1 MKAYVILKNSLLAAA
16 IGCALSGCYDPYYDH
31 FSVSGSYSSGGSGVS
46 YMYDSSG
53 YPIYGYYGGRPIYAY
68 DTFGSP
74 IYSINL
80 IRPNYYIP
88 TWGPAPYYRGHYVR
102 PHNCRPMAKPPMKPH
117 FRPDHFRPGN
127 NRPAPQPGRPNQRPD
142 FGKPG
147 NLQRPPVHH
156 PGINQPGR
164 PSRPSANNPSRPGG
178 TNRPVINRPEG
189 NRPSRPDF
197 GRPSRPSTLPSSR
210 PSAPNPGHSGI
221 NRPGRPSPVSRPS
234 SPPHSAST
242 QQAVLPSF
250 ICAIPSIP
258 FTETLQSR
266 EFPRNAQE
274 ISFPEPLFIAGLFCS
289 GDAKRPCIMA
299 SSRQRPSF
307 SGIVQNPLSAAG
319 ENRLAGEKRFP
330 VLECRNPFF
339 NAPAPWTGEP
349 ASRYQ
354 WRCGTIRIRKN
365 CAFADRIPSILQP
378 AMRKAS

>member
-1 MKAYVILKNSLLAAA
+1 MYFFLAAFQAKGKYNPPCFVIMKAYVILKNSLLAAA

-147 NLQRPPVHH
+147 NLQLP
-156 PGINQPGR
+156 
-164 PSRPSANNPSRPGG
+164 AG
-178 TNRPVINRPEG
+178 T
-189 NRPSRPDF
+189 
-197 GRPSRPSTLPSSR
+197 
-210 PSAPNPGHSGI
+210 
-221 NRPGRPSPVSRPS
+221 
-234 SPPHSAST
+234 PH
-242 QQAVLPSF
+242 L
-250 ICAIPSIP
+250 
-258 FTETLQSR
+258 
-266 EFPRNAQE
+266 
-274 ISFPEPLFIAGLFCS
+274 
-289 GDAKRPCIMA
+289 D
-299 SSRQRPSF
+299 
-307 SGIVQNPLSAAG
+307 
-319 ENRLAGEKRFP
+319 
-330 VLECRNPFF
+330 
-339 NAPAPWTGEP
+339 
-349 ASRYQ
+349 
-354 WRCGTIRIRKN
+354 
-365 CAFADRIPSILQP
+365 
-378 AMRKAS
+378 

>member
-1 MKAYVILKNSLLAAA
+1 MKAYVILKKSLLAAA
-16 IGCALSGCYDPYYDH
+16 IGCALSGCYDPYYDN
-31 FSVSGSYSSGGSGVS
+31 FSVSGSYSSGSSGVS

-156 PGINQPGR
+156 PGINQPER

-178 TNRPVINRPEG
+178 TNRPVINRPED

-221 NRPGRPSPVSRPS
+221 NRPGRPSPVSR
-234 SPPHSAST
+234 
-242 QQAVLPSF
+242 
-250 ICAIPSIP
+250 
-258 FTETLQSR
+258 

-274 ISFPEPLFIAGLFCS
+274 ISFPETLFIAGLFCS
-289 GDAKRPCIMA
+289 GDAKRPCVMA
-299 SSRQRPSF
+299 LSRQRPTF
-307 SGIVQNPLSAAG
+307 SGIVQNPLPAAG

-378 AMRKAS
+378 TMRKAS

>member
-16 IGCALSGCYDPYYDH
+16 IGCALSSCYDPYYDH

-164 PSRPSANNPSRPGG
+164 PSRPSANNLSRPGG
-178 TNRPVINRPEG
+178 TNRPSSTARKAIVPPDRISDVPAALPPCRLQGLPPPIQATPASTVPAGPLPFPGLLPRPI
-189 NRPSRPDF
+189 PPAHPA
-197 GRPSRPSTLPSSR
+197 GRP
-210 PSAPNPGHSGI
+210 
-221 NRPGRPSPVSRPS
+221 
-234 SPPHSAST
+234 
-242 QQAVLPSF
+242 
-250 ICAIPSIP
+250 
-258 FTETLQSR
+258 
-266 EFPRNAQE
+266 
-274 ISFPEPLFIAGLFCS
+274 PLIHL
-289 GDAKRPCIMA
+289 
-299 SSRQRPSF
+299 
-307 SGIVQNPLSAAG
+307 LH
-319 ENRLAGEKRFP
+319 
-330 VLECRNPFF
+330 RNP
-339 NAPAPWTGEP
+339 PIPGIPTERTGDKF
-349 ASRYQ
+349 S
-354 WRCGTIRIRKN
+354 
-365 CAFADRIPSILQP
+365 
-378 AMRKAS
+378 

>member
-16 IGCALSGCYDPYYDH
+16 IGCALSGCYDPYYDN

-156 PGINQPGR
+156 PGINQPDGLLALPPIILPVPAARIAPSSTVRKATVPPDRISDVPAALPPCRLQGLPPPIQATPASTAPAGPLPFPGLLPRPIPPAHPAGR
-164 PSRPSANNPSRPGG
+164 PPLIHLRH
-178 TNRPVINRPEG
+178 PV
-189 NRPSRPDF
+189 
-197 GRPSRPSTLPSSR
+197 
-210 PSAPNPGHSGI
+210 H
-221 NRPGRPSPVSRPS
+221 
-234 SPPHSAST
+234 
-242 QQAVLPSF
+242 
-250 ICAIPSIP
+250 
-258 FTETLQSR
+258 
-266 EFPRNAQE
+266 
-274 ISFPEPLFIAGLFCS
+274 PLH
-289 GDAKRPCIMA
+289 
-299 SSRQRPSF
+299 
-307 SGIVQNPLSAAG
+307 
-319 ENRLAGEKRFP
+319 
-330 VLECRNPFF
+330 RNP
-339 NAPAPWTGEP
+339 PIPGIPTERTGDKF
-349 ASRYQ
+349 S
-354 WRCGTIRIRKN
+354 
-365 CAFADRIPSILQP
+365 
-378 AMRKAS
+378 